1 MAKLTIRDDPPEP
14 KRGRT
19 PAAKAPP
26 PAPMDSP
33 SVDVA
38 RETRLGRVFG
48 GAAILSVL
56 LTLASLLVQGSSIPR
71 REGVDPNDRTQL
83 FDVGGGG
90 DGLLVSQYL
99 RAASILLIV
108 AFAWFMYGAVK
119 GRNPAHSV
127 WVPRTATLGFVGA
140 ALVAVLGFYEV
151 RDVADEFLGSGPRS
165 LERAE
170 SLLDDA
176 RDGALGTINLATVAT
191 GLLCG
196 IWLSICSLEAGRV
209 GLLTRFLG
217 LFGVGAGLATAIP
230 GLGIGPYLLLGWLGS
245 VGLLAAGYWP
255 GGRPPAWGTGTAMSW
270 DEIDRIERDARI
282 ERRER
287 REA

>member
-1 MAKLTIRDDPPEP
+1 MAKLTIRDDATAPEP
-14 KRGRT
+14 E
-19 PAAKAPP
+19 APEP
-26 PAPMDSP
+26 VEIQP
-33 SVDVA
+33 VDTA
-38 RETRLGRVFG
+38 RERRWGRIA
-48 GAAILSVL
+48 GAAGVGSVL

-71 REGVDPNDRTQL
+71 REGVDPDDRTQL

-99 RAASILLIV
+99 RAVSILLIIAV
-108 AFAWFMYGAVK
+108 AWFMYRAIK

-127 WVPRTATLGFVGA
+127 WIPRVATVAFLGS
-140 ALVAVLGFYEV
+140 AVIAILGFYEV
-151 RDVADEFLGSGPRS
+151 RDVAREYLGSGPRT

-170 SLLDDA
+170 ELLDEA
-176 RDGALGTINLATVAT
+176 RDGALGTINLSTVAT
-191 GLLCG
+191 GLLSG
-196 IWLSICSLEAGRV
+196 IWLSITSLEAGRV
-209 GLLTRFLG
+209 GLLTRFLS

-255 GGRPPAWGTGTAMSW
+255 GGRPPAWDSGRAMSW
-270 DEIDRIERDARI
+270 DEIDAAERGARM

-287 REA
+287 GAR